1 MTCADTSVRREP
13 FVIFVLMFG
22 VGVGVNK
29 QLGSPVLPV
38 LRDLQAGLG
47 TLLPIH
53 QDCFIQLTE
62 SHVSLR

>member
-29 QLGSPVLPV
+29 QLGTNTPVLPV

-47 TLLPIH
+47 RGTVI
-53 QDCFIQLTE
+53 
-62 SHVSLR
+62 V